1 MLIASGFAQP
11 CLSPLVLSPEFG
23 FLMSASSFS
32 AGAVPS
38 EGAPPSTPTTC
49 PICLDS
55 TLDVDCAGWAGPRGC
70 AHRGCRACVSAY
82 WTHAIEVDGVAFPG
96 CFFSGCPTVAATDD
110 VVAIVGLRVT
120 ARLTYLRS
128 RLATRTVA
136 GEGLWCAAPRCWEP
150 LPPLAAPPPPP
161 PLPSPS
167 PGSGPVADEA
177 ARLPS
182 TGTRGRDR
190 SPPPPQAAD
199 AARLPSPPPLVP
211 NVVPPA
217 TAGVPPPAWPSV
229 VCPRCAALTCGR
241 CGAAAHDGDCAVALV
256 HPAAS
261 AAYVAW
267 AVGVAGAC
275 PYCGAPAVREGGC
288 DSVSCGNCHRS
299 YNFRPFSST
308 DEVRQWELAVRDA
321 NGGVGGRATAD
332 AVREDS
338 CATVIGWVSLAC
350 FLISWGGL
358 FGGGAL
364 SFAMTPT
371 DGDGG
376 GWSMNWFFVPLVI
389 IGGISLVKG
398 LLLLATALLM
408 AGRLLLGSW
417 TRWRAGTAMYGT
429 MATGAGVDTP
439 RRRL

>member
-1 MLIASGFAQP
+1 
-11 CLSPLVLSPEFG
+11 
-23 FLMSASSFS
+23 MSASSFS

-167 PGSGPVADEA
+167 PGSGPVAEEA

-182 TGTRGRDR
+182 TGTRGGDR

-199 AARLPSPPPLVP
+199 AARLPSPPPSSLMSFRRP
-211 NVVPPA
+211 LRGSPPPRGRPSCAPAARHSRVAAAGRPPTTA
-217 TAGVPPPAWPSV
+217 TARWPS
-229 VCPRCAALTCGR
+229 
-241 CGAAAHDGDCAVALV
+241 
-256 HPAAS
+256 
-261 AAYVAW
+261 Y
-267 AVGVAGAC
+267 
-275 PYCGAPAVREGGC
+275 
-288 DSVSCGNCHRS
+288 
-299 YNFRPFSST
+299 
-308 DEVRQWELAVRDA
+308 
-321 NGGVGGRATAD
+321 
-332 AVREDS
+332 
-338 CATVIGWVSLAC
+338 
-350 FLISWGGL
+350 
-358 FGGGAL
+358 
-364 SFAMTPT
+364 
-371 DGDGG
+371 
-376 GWSMNWFFVPLVI
+376 
-389 IGGISLVKG
+389 
-398 LLLLATALLM
+398 
-408 AGRLLLGSW
+408 
-417 TRWRAGTAMYGT
+417 
-429 MATGAGVDTP
+429 TP
-439 RRRL
+439 RRRRRTSPGLLALPARAPTAAPPPCARAGATRCRAVTATAATTFARFRRRTKCGSGSSPCGTPMAVSVVVPLPTPSVRTAAPR